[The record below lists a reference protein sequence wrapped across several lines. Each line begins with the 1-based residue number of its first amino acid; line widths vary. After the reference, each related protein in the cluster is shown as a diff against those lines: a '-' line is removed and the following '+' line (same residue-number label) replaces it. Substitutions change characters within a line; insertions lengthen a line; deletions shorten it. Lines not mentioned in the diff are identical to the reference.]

1 MEYDKFYDYNCS
13 SNSLIL
19 YLFNIQSNNIITY
32 GTIISPAWYWSIDTK
47 LGREV
52 TNTVYMTIY
61 VRLLS
66 SLTRIVVME
75 RDHARHYLL
84 KKKKKTTK
92 KLFIWLYEHFNR
104 LIIVCTGSHAYSS
117 NKSMLCHTKSLEVFF
132 SKLSPNDLPNSLS
145 SYFSAMGLALC
156 VGDLGAPRCDDSGMK
171 IATNNASMTN
181 IAPNAKGGP
190 GIIVWNEKLN
200 IL

>member
-1 MEYDKFYDYNCS
+1 MVLVHRHQTWQGGYEHCLYDYICTA
-13 SNSLIL
+13 SLFANQNRCHGTRSRAP
-19 YLFNIQSNNIITY
+19 LFI
-32 GTIISPAWYWSIDTK
+32 K
-47 LGREV
+47 E
-52 TNTVYMTIY
+52 
-61 VRLLS
+61 
-66 SLTRIVVME
+66 
-75 RDHARHYLL
+75 
-84 KKKKKTTK
+84 KKKTK